1 MASEVRRLYRSQKD
15 KMIGGV
21 CGGLGEFF
29 KVDPIIFRL
38 IFVLMFFGA
47 GSGVLV
53 YIVMM
58 LIIPEAPVEI
68 NTEDDVEII
77 E

>member
-1 MASEVRRLYRSQKD
+1 MTSEVKRLYRSQKER
-15 KMIGGV
+15 MIGGV

-29 KVDPIIFRL
+29 EVDPIIFRL
-38 IFVLMFFGA
+38 IFVLMLLGA

-58 LIIPEAPVEI
+58 LIIPEEPIEIEPVE
-68 NTEDDVEII
+68 NSEE
-77 E
+77 

>member
-1 MASEVRRLYRSQKD
+1 MTNEVKRLYRSQKD
-15 KMIGGV
+15 RMVGGV
-21 CGGLGEFF
+21 CGGLGDFF

-38 IFVLMFFGA
+38 IFVLMLFGV

-58 LIIPEAPVEI
+58 LIIPEEPIEIDPVESS
-68 NTEDDVEII
+68 EE
-77 E
+77 

>member
-1 MASEVRRLYRSQKD
+1 MTSEVRRLYRSQKD
-15 KMIGGV
+15 RMVGGV
-21 CGGLGEFF
+21 CGGLGDFF

-38 IFVLMFFGA
+38 IFVLMLFGV

-58 LIIPEAPVEI
+58 LIIPEEPIEIDPVESS
-68 NTEDDVEII
+68 EE
-77 E
+77 